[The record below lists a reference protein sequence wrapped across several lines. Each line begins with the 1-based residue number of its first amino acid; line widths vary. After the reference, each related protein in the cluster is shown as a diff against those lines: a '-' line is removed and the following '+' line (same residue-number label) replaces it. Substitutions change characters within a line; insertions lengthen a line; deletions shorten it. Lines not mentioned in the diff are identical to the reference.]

1 MDDAPL
7 NKNTRPLLT
16 VAMHPTGYYLAAG
29 FQDKIRLYHILHNG
43 IRPFK
48 NIDLRNCSKLRF
60 SRGGQWFAAADN
72 KFLYLYNSYTLQRL
86 MHDKLTSANVADL

>member
-7 NKNTRPLLT
+7 NKNTWPLLT

-29 FQDKIRLYHILHNG
+29 FQDKIWLYHILHNG
-43 IRPFK
+43 IWPFK

-60 SRGGQWFAAADN
+60 SRGG
-72 KFLYLYNSYTLQRL
+72 
-86 MHDKLTSANVADL
+86 

>member
-29 FQDKIRLYHILHNG
+29 FQDKI
-43 IRPFK
+43 
-48 NIDLRNCSKLRF
+48 
-60 SRGGQWFAAADN
+60 
-72 KFLYLYNSYTLQRL
+72 
-86 MHDKLTSANVADL
+86 